1 MFWIS
6 IFLHSDDRLIEDD
19 GRPEMAQGIESALI
33 VIAFIRE
40 IVIRLAYGI
49 YLDLLVFVP
58 SRPPIVLG
66 FIVDNTN

>member
-1 MFWIS
+1 
-6 IFLHSDDRLIEDD
+6 
-19 GRPEMAQGIESALI
+19 MAQGIESALI

-66 FIVDNTN
+66 FIVDTTK

>member
-1 MFWIS
+1 MFCIS

-19 GRPEMAQGIESALI
+19 GRSEMAQGIESALI

-49 YLDLLVFVP
+49 
-58 SRPPIVLG
+58 
-66 FIVDNTN
+66 